1 MLELRKIDRNNV
13 WQVARLKVKRAQA
26 DYVELPRRSR
36 CMTAWR
42 SSAL

>member
-26 DYVELPRRSR
+26 DYVAPTSKAFWSVRDP
-36 CMTAWR
+36 
-42 SSAL
+42 